1 MDGAAFVSQPSPHKP
16 STQRTQRTF
25 PSVSFVLK
33 NRGATCGADAA
44 ALLLLLAFGT
54 RSTQVKG
61 SAVPHTW
68 ASSWPRQRASKP
80 LVEAVAVAVAVVAL
94 ASAAAAAAAVSSAAS
109 R

>member
-33 NRGATCGADAA
+33 NRGATRGADAA

-80 LVEAVAVAVAVVAL
+80 LVEAVAVAVVAL